1 MQKVLQWQIANT
13 EIVKKENVG
22 EIMITIKPL
31 KSDGS
36 IAPLISLKKID
47 FSIFLKRQGGSRDIK
62 IFDGSLDEILEHIYA
77 GTTMLEVVKTSLP
90 TGYNLRLKFGHFP
103 FILNGEDRLTIK
115 LNAGLPSDCF
125 TGGIL
130 TGSTIMLYTN
140 PSPALNPYG
149 LIPLYSN
156 YSVGAGKINF
166 EENIGNNVAK
176 IVLSTDNIATF
187 NDSTKSKVKTSRLLA
202 GDGYKEDFTLDELI
216 AKNQELLSVNPDSE
230 IRNLVH
236 FVSTSVLQNVD
247 LEVDYLN
254 QVDNDA
260 KILVTRLEV
269 S

>member
-1 MQKVLQWQIANT
+1 
-13 EIVKKENVG
+13 
-22 EIMITIKPL
+22 
-31 KSDGS
+31 
-36 IAPLISLKKID
+36 
-47 FSIFLKRQGGSRDIK
+47 
-62 IFDGSLDEILEHIYA
+62 
-77 GTTMLEVVKTSLP
+77 
-90 TGYNLRLKFGHFP
+90 
-103 FILNGEDRLTIK
+103 
-115 LNAGLPSDCF
+115 
-125 TGGIL
+125 
-130 TGSTIMLYTN
+130 MLYTN

-156 YSVGAGKINF
+156 YSVGTGKTNF

-176 IVLSTDNIATF
+176 IVLATDNIASY

-236 FVSTSVLQNVD
+236 FVSTSVLSNVD
-247 LEVDYLN
+247 LEVDYQA